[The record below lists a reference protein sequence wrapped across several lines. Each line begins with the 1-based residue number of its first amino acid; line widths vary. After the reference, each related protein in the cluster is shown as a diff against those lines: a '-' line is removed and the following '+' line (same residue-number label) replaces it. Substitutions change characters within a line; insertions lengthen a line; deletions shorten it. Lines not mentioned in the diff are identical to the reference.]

1 MTDVSGPLFALAVGL
16 LVLFALLAVWFT
28 WTAGRLDRLHLR
40 CEAADVA
47 LRSALLRRSAVAV
60 ELAGGGLGDP
70 ASALLLLEAAHQA
83 REATGADKWLAESEL
98 THTLRLVDLPTESAD
113 PLMDEL
119 RDAARN
125 VSVAR
130 RIHNDRVVSTL
141 ALRSRRRVRW
151 FRLAGRAEPPAMI
164 DFDDAVP

>member
-1 MTDVSGPLFALAVGL
+1 ML
-16 LVLFALLAVWFT
+16 LVVVLVLAALVAMWCS

-47 LRSALLRRSAVAV
+47 LRSQLLRRSAVAV

-83 REATGADKWLAESEL
+83 REATGPDKWLAESEL
-98 THTLRLVDLPTESAD
+98 TQTLNLVDLPVDPAD
-113 PLMDEL
+113 PLGAEL
-119 RDAARN
+119 HDAARN

-130 RIHNDRVVSTL
+130 RIHNDLAASTL

-151 FRLAGRAEPPAMI
+151 FRLAGHAEPPVMI
-164 DFDDAVP
+164 DFDDEIF

>member
-1 MTDVSGPLFALAVGL
+1 MTDLSTTLQLL
-16 LVLFALLAVWFT
+16 LVCGFVVVAVLAAWFS

-47 LRSALLRRSAVAV
+47 LRSQLLRRSAVAV
-60 ELAGGGLGDP
+60 ELAGGGLADP

-83 REATGADKWLAESEL
+83 REATGAEKWLAESEL
-98 THTLRLVDLPTESAD
+98 ASTLRLIDLPAD
-113 PLMDEL
+113 PLVDEL
-119 RDAARN
+119 RDAARTA
-125 VSVAR
+125 SVAR
-130 RIHNDRVVSTL
+130 RIHNDLAASTL

-151 FRLAGRAEPPAMI
+151 FALAGHADPPVMI